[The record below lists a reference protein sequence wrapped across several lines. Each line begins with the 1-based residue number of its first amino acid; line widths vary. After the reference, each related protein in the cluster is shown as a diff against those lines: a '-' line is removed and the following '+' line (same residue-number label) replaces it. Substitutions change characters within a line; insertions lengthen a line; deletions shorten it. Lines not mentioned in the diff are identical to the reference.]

1 MNFIEALFVTLTV
14 GIGSF
19 FLSVITFN
27 YIYPNNYQ
35 IRDSDSDD
43 EPFEDS
49 GKKEVKLLKTR
60 KLNEED
66 LEFISAQ
73 YLELETEKG
82 NIILKYN
89 VKENGFIYYANYN
102 VQYKTLDAV
111 ARKFVL
117 EYDCKELY
125 NSIDFDCVSDISD
138 DDSPQQIRDGCSD
151 SDSLPDINQDDN
163 NDDDDVEDNYN
174 NPEDYSDDE
183 DAVEEDGGSD
193 DEDATEDDEGSD
205 DGDSDDVDDVDEPS
219 HNVFANLKNYKKEAL
234 KMEIEEK
241 KINKFIYKGK
251 LEEFRKKTSGPPK
264 DISYTDFKA
273 IKHD

>member
-1 MNFIEALFVTLTV
+1 MNFIEALFVTVTV
-14 GIGSF
+14 GFGSF

-49 GKKEVKLLKTR
+49 GKKDVKLLKTR
-60 KLNEED
+60 KLNEDD

-73 YLELETEKG
+73 YLELETIKG
-82 NIILKYN
+82 DIILKYN

-111 ARKFVL
+111 ARQFVL
-117 EYDCKELY
+117 KYDCKELY

-151 SDSLPDINQDDN
+151 SDSLPDINQDDD
-163 NDDDDVEDNYN
+163 NDDDEVEDNYN
-174 NPEDYSDDE
+174 NPEDYSNDE
-183 DAVEEDGGSD
+183 DAVEEDGESD
-193 DEDATEDDEGSD
+193 DEDAAE
-205 DGDSDDVDDVDEPS
+205 DEPS
-219 HNVFANLKNYKKEAL
+219 HNVFANLKNYKKESL

-251 LEEFRKKTSGPPK
+251 LEEFRKKTSEAPK

-273 IKHD
+273 IKQD

>member
-35 IRDSDSDD
+35 IKDSDSDD

-49 GKKEVKLLKTR
+49 GKKDVKLLKTR

-73 YLELETEKG
+73 YLELETIKG
-82 NIILKYN
+82 DIILKYS

-111 ARKFVL
+111 ARQFVL
-117 EYDCKELY
+117 KYDCKELY
-125 NSIDFDCVSDISD
+125 NSIDFDSVSDISD

-151 SDSLPDINQDDN
+151 SDSLPDINQDDD
-163 NDDDDVEDNYN
+163 NDDDEVEDNYN

-183 DAVEEDGGSD
+183 DTAEEDEDSD
-193 DEDATEDDEGSD
+193 DEDAAEDECDSD
-205 DGDSDDVDDVDEPS
+205 DGNNENVVEPS

-251 LEEFRKKTSGPPK
+251 LEEFRKKTSEPPK

-273 IKHD
+273 IKQD

>member
-1 MNFIEALFVTLTV
+1 MNVIEAFFMGLSTTLAA
-14 GIGSF
+14 F
-19 FLSVITFN
+19 YITILLIKIN
-27 YIYPNNYQ
+27 MPKEYLIEDTN
-35 IRDSDSDD
+35 DD
-43 EPFEDS
+43 DNKSSFEDS

-163 NDDDDVEDNYN
+163 NDDDEVEDNYN

-183 DAVEEDGGSD
+183 DAAE
-193 DEDATEDDEGSD
+193 D
-205 DGDSDDVDDVDEPS
+205 DGDSDDVDEPS